1 MSFHSGFVTILGR
14 PNVGK
19 STLLNAL
26 VGEKI
31 AVVSPKHQ
39 TTRNRIVGILDG
51 GDWQIVFLDTPGI
64 HKPRTKLGEY
74 MLKCIGDSVDGTD
87 VLAVVIDCMV
97 FGPQDKDIIDTY
109 GKLQNVKKV
118 LICNKMDRADPKQL
132 SVLLSSLNDISY
144 DAIIPVSASQGTNL
158 DELKQILISFLPEG
172 PRYYP
177 DDMITDQTERAMC
190 AEIIREKALLHL
202 KEEVPHGIGVEM
214 QSLHKVSETL
224 TEIYANIYCERPA
237 HKGIIIGQHG
247 SMLKTIGSE
256 ARADIERLLNSHV
269 SLHLWVKI
277 RDDWR
282 NNPEDLKTLGYCE
295 K

>member
-1 MSFHSGFVTILGR
+1 MSFHSGFVTIIGR

-51 GDWQIVFLDTPGI
+51 DNWQIVFLDTPGI

-74 MLKCIGDSVDGTD
+74 MIKSINDSIDGTD
-87 VLAVVIDCMV
+87 IVVVVVDCMD
-97 FGPQDKDIIDTY
+97 FGPQDKEIIDTY
-109 GKLQNVKKV
+109 EALGSTNKV
-118 LICNKMDRADPKQL
+118 LVCNKMDRADPKHL
-132 SVLLSSLNDISY
+132 SALLSTFNEISY
-144 DAIIPVSASQGTNL
+144 NAIIPVSASQGTNL
-158 DELKQILISFLPEG
+158 EELKQILISFLPEG

-177 DDMITDQTERAMC
+177 DDMITDQTERTMC

-202 KEEVPHGIGVEM
+202 KDEVPHGIGVEM

-224 TEIYANIYCERPA
+224 TEIFANIYCERQA
-237 HKGIIIGQHG
+237 HKSIIIGQHG
-247 SMLKTIGSE
+247 SMLRTIGSE
-256 ARADIERLLNSHV
+256 ARIDIEKLLNTHV
-269 SLHLWVKI
+269 LLHLWVKV

-282 NNPEDLKTLGYCE
+282 NNPEDLKTLGYYE